1 MIPKNRSMKSYRY
14 GPSEDYEL
22 RSRGRLQRDL
32 GVDEAAAEAILHL
45 RNQVIELQDQI
56 RRLEVELT
64 AQHAS
69 QQIRLASFREIY
81 EEATWIELEFQE

>member
-1 MIPKNRSMKSYRY
+1 MIPKNRSIKSYRY
-14 GPSEDYEL
+14 SPSEGYEL

-32 GVDEAAAEAILHL
+32 GVDEATAEAILHL

-64 AQHAS
+64 AHHAS
-69 QQIRLASFREIY
+69 QQIRLASFQEIY